1 MDEPMT
7 ATKVLESWV
16 EFEKHP
22 SHAAFQRA
30 TGKYVERFLEPILNK
45 IMEEMEKE
53 ASDEGS
59 DQ

>member
-1 MDEPMT
+1 MT